1 MRPEQRMTPAIVADL
16 ALRTAP
22 LLMILAIAMRPDELS
37 DLGWQLRLGERILQ
51 SGSPFLGETW
61 AARHLGEPLVPNAW
75 LAQLL
80 FAKARMMGGW
90 PLLRAFDAVI
100 WLASLLVMAST
111 AKRRETRPLAIL
123 LALAIGFALAL
134 PAISIRPQ
142 AFGALAFA
150 LTFGPMQAIKSWRKA
165 ALIGAPLF
173 VLWQNLHPSVALAA
187 AILGMV
193 AAGLWV
199 RHFIGRGDRPWPATV
214 LAGLAVAAIFATPAG
229 AGIFAF
235 AWQNELASKAV
246 GATEWFPVWEP
257 VNRIFLLPVAASAV
271 LAATV
276 LVRHR
281 RSEILVEAL
290 VWAGTLALAV
300 IATRF
305 ILFYALAL
313 IPILTRCRLGSTL
326 PTHSRTAAATTV
338 SAAAIMGS
346 LAVLAFLPV
355 RISAVVPS
363 RAISQMPALA
373 GNGTIYCDP
382 AYGGAIIDAASASA
396 RVSMDGRFYL
406 YSRDEIALF
415 NATDRQNGSLGA
427 IVRRYNPSTFLL
439 SEERSSALVRELRSS
454 PGHWQETTGDQGAVL
469 FVKRANSPAA

>member
-1 MRPEQRMTPAIVADL
+1 MLLESKLTPAVTADL
-16 ALRTAP
+16 AVRLAP

-37 DLGWQLRLGERILQ
+37 DLGWQLRLGERIAQ
-51 SGSPFLGETW
+51 SGTPFLGETW
-61 AARHLGEPLVPNAW
+61 AAGHLGEPLVPNAW

-80 FAKARMMGGW
+80 FAKARMLGGW
-90 PLLRAFDAVI
+90 HLLRGFDAVI
-100 WLASLLVMAST
+100 WLGSLLVA
-111 AKRRETRPLAIL
+111 AAPAQRREARPLAIL

-142 AFGALAFA
+142 SFAALGFA

-187 AILGMV
+187 AILGLV

-199 RHFIGRGDRPWPATV
+199 RHFIGTGDRPWPATV
-214 LAGLAVAAIFATPAG
+214 LAGLAAAAILATPAG
-229 AGIFAF
+229 TGIVVF

-257 VNRIFLLPVAASAV
+257 VNRIFLLPVAASAAM
-271 LAATV
+271 AAAV

-281 RSEILVEAL
+281 RSEILVDAL
-290 VWAGTLALAV
+290 VLSATLALAV

-313 IPILTRCRLGSTL
+313 IPIVARCRLGSTL
-326 PTHSRTAAATTV
+326 PAGSRTATGAAV
-338 SAAAIMGS
+338 SAAALLGS
-346 LAVLAFLPV
+346 LAVLVFLPV
-355 RISAVVPS
+355 RISAIVPN
-363 RAISQMPALA
+363 RAIAQMLASA

-382 AYGGAIIDAASASA
+382 AYGGAIIDAAPDRAL
-396 RVSMDGRFYL
+396 VSMDGRFFL
-406 YSRDEIALF
+406 YTREEIGLF
-415 NATDRQNGSLGA
+415 NATETSTGTLAAIVARYHPSALLLFAARSPALVKELRRSPDNWQELAVDRGA
-427 IVRRYNPSTFLL
+427 IRFVRRANN
-439 SEERSSALVRELRSS
+439 
-454 PGHWQETTGDQGAVL
+454 QGT
-469 FVKRANSPAA
+469 